1 MQIKFLEDNSVF
13 EIDHFPIEFGDNK
26 VRIES
31 SVVIPHNGGFEI
43 IDGEMVYTYAE
54 YSSIYDENAQKHE
67 TTFIKDAK
75 EHNVYFFF
83 SPLSKYIIDYRSSTN
98 LKAENAILVKS
109 GITKDCV
116 EPEPIQLLDED
127 GFYLYKVEDGK
138 KVNTTPKDKKAFM
151 EEKAKKEREEALNIK
166 LSELSFLC
174 KRAIENG
181 VDFNGSHYSYPL
193 DAQTNIS
200 SAATLAV
207 QTGLDVPY
215 HADGESCKLF
225 KKDEIV
231 MLYVAQEQNLT
242 HHTTYHNQL
251 KLYTQSLSTAEEIN
265 AVKYGETQLSGKYM
279 DTYKMVMGQASQVI
293 AKFVGGGKA

>member
-1 MQIKFLEDNSVF
+1 MQIKFLEDNSIF
-13 EIDHFPIEFGDNK
+13 EIEQLPFEFQDK

-31 SVVIPHNGGFEI
+31 STLIPRNGGFEI
-43 IDGEMVYTYAE
+43 IDGEMVYPYIE
-54 YSSIYDENAQKHE
+54 YSSIYDRDTEKHE

-75 EHNVYFFF
+75 KYNVYFFF
-83 SPLSKYIIDYRSSTN
+83 SPSSKYITDYRSSIS
-98 LKAENAILVKS
+98 LIKENVIFVKS
-109 GITKDCV
+109 GVTKDCV
-116 EPEPIQLLDED
+116 EPEPIQLYDKD

-138 KVNTTPKDKKAFM
+138 KVDTTPQDKKAFM
-151 EEKAKKEREEALNIK
+151 EEKAKKEREEALSKK
-166 LSELSFLC
+166 LDELSYFC
-174 KRAIENG
+174 KQSIEKG
-181 VDFNGSHYSYPL
+181 VDFNGSHFSYTL

-265 AVKYGETQLSGKYM
+265 AVKYGETQLPGKYM
-279 DTYKMVMGQASQVI
+279 DTYKTVMGQASQVI
-293 AKFVGGGKA
+293 AKFVGGGKT